1 MNGATIILLV
11 VLVLGTIAIIFLR
24 PLIDFLYKHGLEKLF
39 DKADHFSLSE
49 TEKARGQKE
58 RRFLEASP
66 EALQSEFEVIL
77 STHAGRYSHKKQIPH
92 EIALLLPADL
102 LHFFTEHDF
111 LDLNREHVLN
121 SELLQ
126 QVSIAGKNYLIVG
139 SYGTDEIWFAIP
151 ADAADKTFYPVF
163 AIDPDLE
170 NPENTEINLKP
181 EKAFRSL
188 QNFVCVM
195 TVYCGIT

>member
-77 STHAGRYSHKKQIPH
+77 STHAGRYSHKKVTLPH
-92 EIALLLPADL
+92 WWLSDTGEAEILNPAVDHFL
-102 LHFFTEHDF
+102 VGFPVRRGNWIVVYTTVDTVPTAKELVCGEVISVRKLSPHWYYLH
-111 LDLNREHVLN
+111 
-121 SELLQ
+121 
-126 QVSIAGKNYLIVG
+126 
-139 SYGTDEIWFAIP
+139 
-151 ADAADKTFYPVF
+151 
-163 AIDPDLE
+163 ID
-170 NPENTEINLKP
+170 
-181 EKAFRSL
+181 
-188 QNFVCVM
+188 
-195 TVYCGIT
+195 